1 MSGTHGCAE
10 RVLYTPILKIFDG
23 TKYHSYKNMCP
34 LIVYIHAR
42 VGSAR
47 SDVVTR
53 PCNYILR
60 STRTRTGVHKLW
72 QPGTPLAGFGCPR
85 RCEQAGRGRRSN
97 GRRRRSSPNHRERNA
112 LAGMAKATLWINQ
125 LPFSTSQADVAAHF
139 AKAAGVPSSTL
150 LPSVRLV
157 MKGGKFNGTAFVD
170 LIGWDAVDRGVA
182 LHQSRFKAADGA
194 CRRINVREAVSK
206 SQLEVLSD
214 RSKANQGKVLA
225 KAYGGATKAKPL
237 PDDAIAE
244 DDDASGQEDE
254 SKDEVPTGALGKE
267 CVSSPCTNCDVLVCG
282 VAPAL

>member
-1 MSGTHGCAE
+1 M
-10 RVLYTPILKIFDG
+10 
-23 TKYHSYKNMCP
+23 
-34 LIVYIHAR
+34 
-42 VGSAR
+42 
-47 SDVVTR
+47 
-53 PCNYILR
+53 
-60 STRTRTGVHKLW
+60 
-72 QPGTPLAGFGCPR
+72 
-85 RCEQAGRGRRSN
+85 
-97 GRRRRSSPNHRERNA
+97 
-112 LAGMAKATLWINQ
+112 
-125 LPFSTSQADVAAHF
+125 AAHF

-254 SKDEVPTGALGKE
+254 SKDEVPTGALDKE